1 MPDPDTGYTEALHM
15 ILTQLRPLPPA
26 AVPLDGCEGFN
37 LAENVT
43 ALVDSPSVDT
53 SMKDGYALRA
63 EDAAPGDNPDPQP
76 LDIVGRVAAGGAPP
90 VGLKPF
96 TALRIL
102 TGGAL
107 PPGADTIVAE
117 EFVRVAKGRVQVT
130 RPTEKG
136 RNIRPRGSDTAVG
149 ERLLSAGQPL
159 TPGAIGLLAAAG
171 HAEARVHPKPRV
183 AIIAT
188 GDEVLLPG
196 QPLADGKLYA
206 SNLLTI
212 NAWCRRLGMPTTPD
226 VVGDRT
232 EALVERLERAVREQ
246 DAIVTSGGAWTGDK
260 DLVAHALAELG
271 WRPHFHRLRLGPGK
285 AAGFG
290 FLQTKPVF
298 LLPGGPPSNL
308 VAFLVLALP
317 GLLRLGGC
325 DQPGLPRTQATLAT
339 AVKGNRRWTQALFGE
354 LEARDQVLVFHPHQ
368 RRGSRLKRMAR
379 AHGLLLIP
387 EGQDG
392 FAAGDPVSVQLL
404 CQPSR

>member
-1 MPDPDTGYTEALHM
+1 MRDPDTGYPEALKI
-15 ILTQLRPLPPA
+15 ILTQLRPLA
-26 AVPLDGCEGFN
+26 STALSLDRAEGFN
-37 LAENVT
+37 LAADVT

-63 EDAAPGDNPDPQP
+63 GDAPTGDTHAPRP
-76 LDIVGRVAAGGAPP
+76 LEITGRVAAGGAPP
-90 VGLKPF
+90 RQLEPF

-117 EFVRVAKGRVQVT
+117 EFVRVVEGYVQVT
-130 RPTEKG
+130 RSTERG
-136 RNIRPRGSDTAVG
+136 RNIRRRGSDTTAG
-149 ERLLSAGQPL
+149 ERLFSARQPL

-171 HAEARVHPKPRV
+171 HDAARVHPKPRV

-196 QPLADGKLYA
+196 QPLSSGKLYA

-212 NAWCRRLGMPTTPD
+212 NAWCRRFGMPTTVG

-232 EALVERLERAVREQ
+232 SALVERLERAAREQ
-246 DAIVTSGGAWTGDK
+246 DVVITSGGAWTGDK

-290 FLQTKPVF
+290 FLQAKPVF

-308 VAFLVLALP
+308 VAFLLLALP
-317 GLLRLGGC
+317 GLLRLDGSEP
-325 DQPGLPRTQATLAT
+325 PGLPRVQAKLA
-339 AVKGNRRWTQALFGE
+339 APVAGDRDWSQALFGD
-354 LEARDQVLVFHPHQ
+354 LETTTQALVFNPHQ

-379 AHGLLLIP
+379 ARGLLMIP

-392 FAAGDPVSVQLL
+392 YAAGDIVSVQLL
-404 CQPSR
+404 C

>member
-1 MPDPDTGYTEALHM
+1 MPDPEIGYAEALER
-15 ILTQLRPLPPA
+15 IRTRLRPLPPTNL
-26 AVPLDGCEGFN
+26 PLDRCEGFR
-37 LAENVT
+37 LAEDVR
-43 ALVDSPSVDT
+43 ARVDAPSVDT

-63 EDAAPGDNPDPQP
+63 EDVSPGGKRAPRP
-76 LDIVGRVAAGGAPP
+76 LEIVGRIAAGDAPSRP
-90 VGLKPF
+90 LRPY

-117 EFVRVAKGRVQVT
+117 EFVRVADGYLEVT

-136 RNIRPRGSDTAVG
+136 RNIRRRGSDTAAG
-149 ERLLSAGQPL
+149 EPLLAAGQSL

-171 HAEARVHPKPRV
+171 HAQARVHPKPRV

-196 QPLADGKLYA
+196 QPLAAGKLYA
-206 SNLLTI
+206 SNLMTI
-212 NAWCRRLGMPTTPD
+212 NAWCRRFGMPAAMD

-232 EALVERLERAVREQ
+232 EALAGRLERAVREQ

-271 WRPHFHRLRLGPGK
+271 WQPHFHRLRLGPGK

-290 FLQTKPVF
+290 SLQAKPVF

-317 GLLRLGGC
+317 GLLRLSGC
-325 DQPGLPRTQATLAT
+325 VQPGLPRINAKLAAPVAGTQH
-339 AVKGNRRWTQALFGE
+339 WTQALFGD
-354 LEARDQVLVFHPHQ
+354 LEATETGHRFHPH
-368 RRGSRLKRMAR
+368 RRHGSRLKRMAR
-379 AHGLLLIP
+379 ARALLLIP
-387 EGQDG
+387 EGRDG
-392 FAAGDPVSVQLL
+392 FAAGDIVTVHIL
-404 CQPSR
+404 R

>member
-1 MPDPDTGYTEALHM
+1 MTDPECGYVEALKM
-15 ILTQLRPLPPA
+15 ILSQLRPLAPTSL
-26 AVPLDGCEGFN
+26 PLDRVEGFN
-37 LAENVT
+37 LAEDVT
-43 ALVDSPSVDT
+43 AVVDSPSVDT

-63 EDAAPGDNPDPQP
+63 ADTVPGDNHAPRK
-76 LDIVGRVAAGGAPP
+76 LEITGRVAAGDAPP
-90 VGLKPF
+90 QRLAPF
-96 TALRIL
+96 TAQRIL

-117 EFVRVAKGRVQVT
+117 EFVQVAEGRVQVT
-130 RPTEKG
+130 RPTDKG
-136 RNIRPRGSDTAVG
+136 RNIRRQGSDTTAGVP
-149 ERLLSAGQPL
+149 LFAAGQAL
-159 TPGAIGLLAAAG
+159 SPGSIGLLAAAG

-196 QPLADGKLYA
+196 EPLSEGKLYA

-212 NAWCRRLGMPTTPD
+212 NAWCRRLGMRTNPD

-232 EALVERLERAVREQ
+232 EALVERLARAVREQ
-246 DAIVTSGGAWTGDK
+246 DAVVTSGGAWTGDK

-271 WRPHFHRLRLGPGK
+271 WQPHFHRLRLGPGK

-290 FLQTKPVF
+290 FLQAKPVF

-317 GLLRLGGC
+317 GLLRLGGS
-325 DQPGLPRTQATLAT
+325 DPPGLPRIKARLAA
-339 AVKGNRRWTQALFGE
+339 AVAGDRHWTQAVFGE
-354 LEARDQVLVFHPHQ
+354 LETTNQGVVFNPHQ

-387 EGQDG
+387 EGREGYAPEDI
-392 FAAGDPVSVQLL
+392 VTVRML
-404 CQPSR
+404 R